1 VVLFTHD
8 SSLAAISGYSGPDTF
23 LALDESAVPHILR
36 LSPCFLPLA
45 PECGQRAGALAP
57 TCQHVFCFC
66 LTGPRVLA
74 AAWWRCWRGINL
86 IYCMAYFAF
95 KLMGNRGGLDY
106 DRDRVVGTDLVQRN
120 CNGLGRKHGN
130 GLELEVILFPVYSS
144 YCCFVDGRGFQ
155 DSHPSALEHACAG
168 PGSRIGAKFKTSSHS
183 SCADLRPIF
192 CVCAYTFVWQLALV
206 RNSVR

>member
-1 VVLFTHD
+1 MVLFTHD
-8 SSLAAISGYSGPDTF
+8 SSLAAISGYSGPETF

-57 TCQHVFCFC
+57 TCQHIFRFC

-74 AAWWRCWRGINL
+74 AACWRCWRGRKP

-95 KLMGNRGGLDY
+95 ILMANRGVHDY
-106 DRDRVVGTDLVQRN
+106 DRDRVVVTDPVHRN
-120 CNGLGRKHGN
+120 CNDPGRKQDN
-130 GLELEVILFPVYSS
+130 ALELELILFPVYSF

-155 DSHPSALEHACAG
+155 DSHPSALEHAFAG
-168 PGSRIGAKFKTSSHS
+168 PGSRIGAKFKTYSHS
-183 SCADLRPIF
+183 SCADLRPIH